1 MKKTLI
7 TLLAA
12 LFCTSIGVA
21 SEDDTLYINQYRREK
36 KVTPFKVSQ
45 VEEMKITRGAS
56 YRYDSLVVKTLTDEE
71 WKFNLTAIDSITLY
85 EPRDLLLK
93 ELDNFSAKN
102 IPTYTDDYSSYSGWG
117 NRSRWNLANVHDPT
131 VFKAEDGYYYMYQT
145 DASYGNA
152 HTQAGGHFM
161 ARRSAD
167 LVNWTILGPAMKG
180 DAPAWVKDSCNAVRT
195 RMGLPLLGSTEQ
207 NKPAFGYWAPVA
219 RKIKDGLYRLYYCII
234 LDNYIKTGNIT
245 AGNDFDGSW
254 SERAY
259 IGMMETSDPASNVWV
274 DKGYVICSSSD
285 KIKGGYARSSTND
298 WNGYFKWNAIDP
310 SLEITPE
317 GDHWLIYG
325 SWHSGL
331 CAIQLDPET
340 GKLPKW
346 PGEPWTIGAGTNTRY
361 GKRVATRLAS
371 SRWQGSEGP
380 EVIYNPE
387 TGYYYLF
394 MAYDELSVAYNTRV
408 ARSKNID
415 GPYVGMDGVNIS
427 TNGGDCYPVVTH
439 PYKFNPANAS
449 QSVSGWV
456 GFSHCCVFQ
465 DGKGNWF
472 YSSQA
477 RLPENYNNNAYS
489 NAIMMGH
496 VRSIRWTEN
505 GWPVVMPERYAATP
519 QPSISAEEL
528 VGTWE
533 NIDLSYSYGKQKTS
547 TTLQLNADGTLSGTY
562 TGTWEYNPDGQTL
575 KFNCRTGHSGVL
587 NLCIQREV
595 DWEASPRKV
604 TIVYGGYSA
613 NGRKTVWGKKVE

>member
-1 MKKTLI
+1 MRKTLI
-7 TLLAA
+7 TLLMA
-12 LFCTSIGVA
+12 LCCTTATFA
-21 SEDDTLYINQYRREK
+21 SGDDTLYINQYRREK
-36 KVTPFKVSQ
+36 KVTPIKVSQ

-56 YRYDSLVVKTLTDEE
+56 YRYDSLVVKSIANEE
-71 WKFNLTAIDSITLY
+71 WRFNLTAIDSITLD
-85 EPRDLLLK
+85 EPRDLILK
-93 ELDNFSAKN
+93 ELDNFSTKS

-207 NKPAFGYWAPVA
+207 NQPAFGYWAPVA

-245 AGNDFDGSW
+245 TGNDFDGSW

-317 GDHWLIYG
+317 GEHWLIYG

-340 GKLPKW
+340 GKLPQW
-346 PGEPWTIGAGTNTRY
+346 PGEPWTIGAGTSTRY
-361 GKRVATRLAS
+361 GKRVATRLS
-371 SRWQGSEGP
+371 GSRWQGSEGP

-408 ARSKNID
+408 ARSKKID

-456 GFSHCCVFQ
+456 GFAHCCVFQ

-477 RLPENYNNNAYS
+477 RLPENYNNNPYS
-489 NAIMMGH
+489 NAIMLGH

-519 QPSISAEEL
+519 QPSILAEEL

-613 NGRKTVWGKKVE
+613 NGRKTVWGKKVK